1 MGAWWSEPDADH
13 VSISNPRSSVEAGE
27 RVILRTVEI
36 KMHRKN
42 EPASAPRCIALNA
55 DYILN
60 DKVECKEQEPP
71 GPEAKLYHI
80 LYYAE
85 KTGRRTLQICFGD
98 RNVEIE
104 RGSRTIQI
112 DVLPSSPCS
121 LKLQSIEENQNTRSV
136 YYPNEEVEFYVVP
149 YDKFGNIYDRGNL
162 KMQLKE
168 DDSIKL
174 ITSKAVNNK
183 GLYSV
188 KVQCLEVGQI
198 KCMISFQGITTPL
211 VFSFEVRDVPVSS
224 KPSRIN
230 KEELEDEYDGSQASH
245 SSTGDPYTGACI
257 TRYGSVLRL
266 KGCRAGYAIGPDH
279 TRLNNINRAL
289 GFEAITDSDIEDLSS
304 DRCREEKCAL
314 DIDLH
319 RLRNE
324 DEVCKVENLLDSLL
338 EARHYRRLA
347 GEVNKERVHWKE
359 KATSAYDSK
368 MRHEAKMC
376 SGTKKEFGARM
387 NEYNLRACDAIFA
400 FYNEN
405 RSQSEIDL
413 HELYV
418 SDEDELKDLKRQMGE
433 RRASEE
439 IARIRDDRDEAIRK
453 LQGRLNTFDHDKA
466 ISDGTPWL
474 EIIVG
479 AGKHSH
485 DNRQKIRPRVEKF
498 LRNQD
503 LPVHQLLRKGSLL
516 ITFREYTGQQPCF
529 GHFYCERCDN
539 SWRSRSSWVG
549 KYQCCNKCFEESNL
563 KEKCYPMMLQ
573 KRKQSSTTKATPQK
587 SSYMPKH
594 REIQELCE
602 RCCEL
607 GRCCSNA

>member
-13 VSISNPRSSVEAGE
+13 VSISDPRSRVEAGE

-71 GPEAKLYHI
+71 GPETKLYHI

-98 RNVEIE
+98 RNVEI
-104 RGSRTIQI
+104 

-121 LKLQSIEENQNTRSV
+121 LKLQSIKGDQNTRSV
-136 YYPNEEVEFYVVP
+136 YYPSGQVEFYVVP

-162 KMQLKE
+162 TMHLKE
-168 DDSIKL
+168 DDSIRL
-174 ITSKAVNNK
+174 ISSKAVNSE

-188 KVQCLEVGQI
+188 RAQCLKVGQT
-198 KCMISFQGITTPL
+198 KCTISFQGITTPL

-418 SDEDELKDLKRQMGE
+418 SDEDELKNLKRQKVRQMGE

-474 EIIVG
+474 EIIMG

-529 GHFYCERCDN
+529 GHFYCESCDN

-573 KRKQSSTTKATPQK
+573 KRGQSSTKK
-587 SSYMPKH
+587 STSQVAHLPK
-594 REIQELCE
+594 LCQ

-607 GRCCSNA
+607 GGCCSNA

>member
-13 VSISNPRSSVEAGE
+13 VSISDPGSSVEAGE

-36 KMHRKN
+36 KMH
-42 EPASAPRCIALNA
+42 
-55 DYILN
+55 
-60 DKVECKEQEPP
+60 
-71 GPEAKLYHI
+71 
-80 LYYAE
+80 
-85 KTGRRTLQICFGD
+85 
-98 RNVEIE
+98 
-104 RGSRTIQI
+104 
-112 DVLPSSPCS
+112 
-121 LKLQSIEENQNTRSV
+121 
-136 YYPNEEVEFYVVP
+136 
-149 YDKFGNIYDRGNL
+149 
-162 KMQLKE
+162 
-168 DDSIKL
+168 
-174 ITSKAVNNK
+174 
-183 GLYSV
+183 
-188 KVQCLEVGQI
+188 
-198 KCMISFQGITTPL
+198 
-211 VFSFEVRDVPVSS
+211 DVPVSS

-245 SSTGDPYTGACI
+245 SSTGDPYTGACS

-266 KGCRAGYAIGPDH
+266 KGCRAGYVIGPDH

-387 NEYNLRACDAIFA
+387 NESNRRACDAIFA
-400 FYNEN
+400 FYNDN

-418 SDEDELKDLKRQMGE
+418 SDEDELKVLKRQKVRQMEE

-453 LQGRLNTFDHDKA
+453 LQERLNTFDHDKA
-466 ISDGTPWL
+466 INDGTPWL

-479 AGKHSH
+479 AGKHSR
-485 DNRQKIRPRVEKF
+485 DNRQKIRPRVENF

-503 LPVHQLLRKGSLL
+503 LPAYQLLRKGSLL
-516 ITFREYTGQQPCF
+516 ITFQEYTGQKPCF
-529 GHFYCERCDN
+529 GHFYCERCDH
-539 SWRSRSSWVG
+539 SWRSMFSWVG
-549 KYQCCNKCFEESNL
+549 KYQCCYRCFEKSNL